1 MPKLKTKSSA
11 SKSFK
16 KTGKGGFKH
25 RCANRAHIYTKMTT
39 KRKRHLRGMNQVA
52 NVDTTSLVQQMPYA

>member
-11 SKSFK
+11 ANRLK

-25 RCANRAHIYTKMTT
+25 RCAKRAHINTKI
-39 KRKRHLRGMNQVA
+39 
-52 NVDTTSLVQQMPYA
+52 